1 MLTMDNYQSERR
13 ASSME
18 IMSQARRYTYLFGVL
33 KNQQADPFCRS
44 CNSFIN
50 TLTAVKE
57 NLAKF
62 ETQHDGE
69 IKKFSWELSRLFAD
83 ARNGIAVMNQP
94 ENPVGQKKAGNCK
107 LPEGVCFTKSSLAIL
122 QKV

>member
-1 MLTMDNYQSERR
+1 
-13 ASSME
+13 ME
-18 IMSQARRYTYLFGVL
+18 IMNQARGYAYVAGVL
-33 KNQQADPFCRS
+33 KSQQADPFCRS
-44 CNSFIN
+44 CNSFVN

-62 ETQHDGE
+62 ESQHAEGIRNLPGE
-69 IKKFSWELSRLFAD
+69 FSRLFAD
-83 ARNGIAVMNQP
+83 AKSGIAAMKQP

-122 QKV
+122 QKI

>member
-1 MLTMDNYQSERR
+1 
-13 ASSME
+13 ME
-18 IMSQARRYTYLFGVL
+18 IMNQARGYAYLFGVL

-50 TLTAVKE
+50 TLAAVKE
-57 NLAKF
+57 NLVKF
-62 ETQHDGE
+62 ETQHAGE
-69 IKKFSWELSRLFAD
+69 IKNFRGEFFRLFAD
-83 ARNGIAVMNQP
+83 AKSGIAALKPQ

-107 LPEGVCFTKSSLAIL
+107 LPEGVCFIKLSLAIL